1 MGYPPSLKNSYGG
14 QERRGVSGPP
24 SLTQEQAMRLN
35 KYTFFIPSMI
45 LLLAGWVFA
54 QEDAPISIASSVD
67 KATIRIG
74 DLIQY
79 QIIVTHAPDVQIQLP
94 GEGANL
100 GGFDIRAY
108 EAHEPRKENGMII
121 TESAYTISTFFTG
134 EFDIPPTAVLYTLPG
149 DTISQILMTEPIH
162 IVVESVKPSEE
173 GDIRDIKSPAEIPRN
188 WWILIRWIGLG
199 LFVLLSIV
207 LGYIGYRRRKAGMS
221 LLPFREAPP
230 RPPHEVALEALGKL
244 DPAGLDDPVKIKW
257 FYSEVSEIIRRYLE
271 GRYYVMALEMTTFE
285 VLDGLKNVDVETEI
299 QNAVR
304 QFLEPCDLVKFA
316 KFIPVERQHVI
327 TLQQAFDIVNRT
339 KIVIIESELSSEITE
354 TEVSEPVVEAV
365 PIETEEESK

>member
-1 MGYPPSLKNSYGG
+1 MI
-14 QERRGVSGPP
+14 
-24 SLTQEQAMRLN
+24 LN
-35 KYTFFIPSMI
+35 RYTFYHPFTLFGGKILTSCMI
-45 LLLAGWVFA
+45 LIAGLLSA
-54 QEDAPISIASSVD
+54 QGDAPISIASSVD

-79 QIIVTHAPDVQIQLP
+79 QITVTHDPDVQIQLP

-108 EAHEPRKENGMII
+108 TPHEPRKENGKII
-121 TESAYTISTFFTG
+121 TESQYTISTFFTG

-149 DTISQILMTEPIH
+149 DTVSQILMTEPIH

-173 GDIRDIKSPAEIPRN
+173 GDIRDIKPPEEIPRN
-188 WWILIRWIGLG
+188 WWLLIRWIALG
-199 LFVLLSIV
+199 MFALSAAV
-207 LGYIGYRRRKAGMS
+207 LGWIAYRRHKAGMS

-244 DPAGLDDPVKIKW
+244 DPAGLDDPAKIKW
-257 FYSEVSEIIRRYLE
+257 YYSEVSQIVRHYLE
-271 GRYYVMALEMTTFE
+271 GRYYIMALEMTTAE
-285 VLDGLKNVDVETEI
+285 VLDGLRGVDVETEI

-316 KFIPVERQHVI
+316 KFIPAEAQHEI
-327 TLQQAFDIVNRT
+327 TLRQAFDIVNRT
-339 KIVIIESELSSEITE
+339 KIVIPEPEPAFENSEQEESD
-354 TEVSEPVVEAV
+354 V
-365 PIETEEESK
+365 PIENEEESK